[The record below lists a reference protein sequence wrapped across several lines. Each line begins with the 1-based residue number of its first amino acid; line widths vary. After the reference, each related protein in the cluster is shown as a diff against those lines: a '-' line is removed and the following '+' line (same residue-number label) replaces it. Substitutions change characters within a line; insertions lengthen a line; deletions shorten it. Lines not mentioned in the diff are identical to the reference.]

1 MFKKLFGMK
10 DTTEAPS
17 EEVILAPLSGKITEL
32 SEVPDPTFSQK
43 MMGDGLAIVPTEGEV
58 VSPVDGEI
66 IQFFHTKHAIGIR
79 SLSGA
84 EILIHV
90 GLETVSMNGE
100 GFEGHVREG
109 DKVKAGD
116 RLITFNLD
124 LINEKASS
132 TITPIVIT
140 NGEKVESLEKKLSD
154 QALKGQTE
162 MFHIKTKA

>member
-10 DTTEAPS
+10 ETTQTPT
-17 EEVILAPLSGKITEL
+17 EETILAPLSGRVAEL

-66 IQFFHTKHAIGIR
+66 VQFFHTKHAIGIR

-100 GFEGHVREG
+100 GFEGHVKEG

-116 RLITFNLD
+116 KLITFNID
-124 LINEKASS
+124 LIKEKAADI
-132 TITPIVIT
+132 ITPIVIT
-140 NGEKVESLEKKLSD
+140 NGENVESLNKKSIAD
-154 QALKGQTE
+154 AVKGQTE
-162 MFHIKTKA
+162 LFQLQMKN

>member
-10 DTTEAPS
+10 ETTQTPT
-17 EEVILAPLSGKITEL
+17 EETVFAPLSGRVAEL

-66 IQFFHTKHAIGIR
+66 VQFFHTKHAIGVR

-116 RLITFNLD
+116 KLITFNID
-124 LINEKASS
+124 LIKEKAADI
-132 TITPIVIT
+132 ITPIVIT
-140 NGEKVESLEKKLSD
+140 NGENVESLDKKSMAD
-154 QALKGQTE
+154 AVKGQTE
-162 MFHIKTKA
+162 LFQLKMKN

>member
-10 DTTEAPS
+10 EATQTPTE
-17 EEVILAPLSGKITEL
+17 ETILAPLSGRVTEL

-58 VSPVDGEI
+58 VSPVEGEI
-66 IQFFHTKHAIGIR
+66 VQFFHTKHAIGIR

-90 GLETVSMNGE
+90 GLETVSLNGE
-100 GFEGHVREG
+100 GFEGHVKEG

-116 RLITFNLD
+116 KLITFNID
-124 LINEKASS
+124 LIKEKAADI
-132 TITPIVIT
+132 ITPIVIT
-140 NGEKVESLEKKLSD
+140 NGENVESLDKKSIAD
-154 QALKGQTE
+154 AVKGQTE
-162 MFHIKTKA
+162 LIELKMKS

>member
-10 DTTEAPS
+10 ETTQIPT
-17 EEVILAPLSGKITEL
+17 EETILAPLSGRVTEL

-43 MMGDGLAIVPTEGEV
+43 MMGDGLAIVPSEGEV

-66 IQFFHTKHAIGIR
+66 VQFFHTKHAIGIR

-100 GFEGHVREG
+100 GFEGHVKEG

-116 RLITFNLD
+116 KLITFNID
-124 LINEKASS
+124 LIKEKAADI
-132 TITPIVIT
+132 ITPIVIT
-140 NGEKVESLEKKLSD
+140 NGENVESLDKLSMVD
-154 QALKGQTE
+154 AVKGQTE
-162 MFHIKTKA
+162 LFQLKMKN

>member
-1 MFKKLFGMK
+1 MK
-10 DTTEAPS
+10 ETTQTPT
-17 EEVILAPLSGKITEL
+17 EETILAPLSGRVAEL

-66 IQFFHTKHAIGIR
+66 VQFFHTKHAIGIR

-100 GFEGHVREG
+100 GFEGHVKEG

-116 RLITFNLD
+116 KLITFNID
-124 LINEKASS
+124 LIKEKAADI
-132 TITPIVIT
+132 ITPIVIT
-140 NGEKVESLEKKLSD
+140 NGENVESLNKKSIAD
-154 QALKGQTE
+154 AVKGQTE
-162 MFHIKTKA
+162 LFQLQMKN

>member
-10 DTTEAPS
+10 ETTQTPT
-17 EEVILAPLSGKITEL
+17 EETVLAPLSGRVAEL

-66 IQFFHTKHAIGIR
+66 VQFFHTKHAIGIR

-100 GFEGHVREG
+100 GFEGHVKEG

-116 RLITFNLD
+116 KLITFNID
-124 LINEKASS
+124 LIKEKAADI
-132 TITPIVIT
+132 ITPIVIT
-140 NGEKVESLEKKLSD
+140 NGENVESLDKKSMAD
-154 QALKGQTE
+154 AVKGQTE
-162 MFHIKTKA
+162 LFQLKMKN

>member
-1 MFKKLFGMK
+1 MK
-10 DTTEAPS
+10 ENTQTPTE
-17 EEVILAPLSGKITEL
+17 ETILAPLSGRVTEL

-43 MMGDGLAIVPTEGEV
+43 MMGDGLAIVPSEGEV

-66 IQFFHTKHAIGIR
+66 VQFFHTKHAIGIR

-100 GFEGHVREG
+100 GFEGHVKEG

-116 RLITFNLD
+116 KLISFNID
-124 LINEKASS
+124 LIKEKAADI
-132 TITPIVIT
+132 ITPIVIT
-140 NGEKVESLEKKLSD
+140 NGENVESLDKLSAVD
-154 QALKGQTE
+154 AVKGQTE
-162 MFHIKTKA
+162 LFQLKMKN

>member
-10 DTTEAPS
+10 DTTQTPM
-17 EEVILAPLSGKITEL
+17 EETILAPLSGRVTEL

-66 IQFFHTKHAIGIR
+66 VQFFHTKHAIGIR

-116 RLITFNLD
+116 KLITFDID
-124 LINEKASS
+124 LIKEKAADI
-132 TITPIVIT
+132 ITPIVIT
-140 NGEKVESLEKKLSD
+140 NGENVESLDKKPMAD
-154 QALKGQTE
+154 AVKGQTE
-162 MFHIKTKA
+162 LFNLKMKN